1 MFLRCIVRK
10 QDRDSRSFSGL
21 FTEAHALR
29 EARDL
34 EAHEEAQL
42 QNFLTWM
49 KENLQEPPCLAE
61 PGNGRAICW
70 FKDTAGTPLEKAWE
84 VASLLRER
92 GVPIEMIKSESP
104 GKIIYED
111 DWQVAAKP
119 RKKNRI
125 RR

>member
-1 MFLRCIVRK
+1 MFLRFVVKK

-21 FTEAHALR
+21 FTEAYALR

-34 EAHEEAQL
+34 EAHEDAQL
-42 QNFLTWM
+42 GRFLTWM
-49 KENLQEPPCLAE
+49 KENLQDPPCLAE
-61 PGNGRAICW
+61 PGNDRAICW
-70 FKDTAGTPLEKAWE
+70 FKDTARTPLEKAWE
-84 VASLLRER
+84 AVSLLREQ
-92 GVPIEMIKSESP
+92 GVPIEMIKSEDP
-104 GKIIYED
+104 GTIIYED